1 MSVYEFNYVER
12 MERERERERAGDRLP
27 EPSGI
32 LAGFRQLEVRPK
44 TQSWAKLNAD
54 DEELH
59 IITNKGKG
67 PMHKTRRRETA
78 K

>member
-12 MERERERERAGDRLP
+12 MERERERAGDRLP

-44 TQSWAKLNAD
+44 TQSRAKLNAD

-59 IITNKGKG
+59 IITRGL
-67 PMHKTRRRETA
+67 T
-78 K
+78 